1 MSAVWFKANV
11 SNVHTPSLDDI
22 DQHTS
27 MTFNTL
33 STSRLGEKAIYIIGP
48 SLISLSNLNVA
59 VAGPSTPPPALGQ
72 LKLKAPSKT
81 QTGKE
86 TWYIEIPKRK
96 PGI

>member
-11 SNVHTPSLDDI
+11 SNVHTPSLDGI

-27 MTFNTL
+27 MTFNTPG
-33 STSRLGEKAIYIIGP
+33 TSRLGEKAIYIIGP
-48 SLISLSNLNVA
+48 SLISLSTLN
-59 VAGPSTPPPALGQ
+59 VAGPSTPAPVLGQ